1 MFHRTLMAA
10 FAVFV
15 SALPVSAET
24 FPDRTVQLI
33 VPYAAGGPTDVV
45 ARLLSEAMGRDLG
58 QSVVVENVTG
68 AGGTL
73 GASRVAQAKP
83 DGYTVLLHHINMA
96 TTPTLYRRLP
106 YDPVNGFEPIGLVTP
121 VPMTILGRRDL
132 PANTLAELVEWLR
145 AKGEGANLADAG
157 LGAASQL
164 CGTLLQH
171 SIGTRVTTVPVR
183 GTAPAMQELL
193 SGRVDVL
200 CDQTTQTLEYI
211 RNGSVKV
218 FAVTTPQR
226 LSVLPDVPTTAEGGQ
241 PGVQVMIWHGLY
253 APQGTPRAV
262 VDRLSR
268 ALQFALRDPKLIQRF
283 ADMGT
288 VPESQ
293 ERATPDAHR
302 AFWASEVQRWRPILQ
317 AAGQYAD

>member
-1 MFHRTLMAA
+1 MLRRTLQAIS
-10 FAVFV
+10 AVLFL
-15 SALPVSAET
+15 ALPATAAE
-24 FPDRTVQLI
+24 FPDRTITLI

-45 ARLLSEAMGRDLG
+45 ARLLGESMGRDLH
-58 QSVVVENVTG
+58 QNIVVENVTG

-73 GASRVAQAKP
+73 GSTRVAQARP
-83 DGYTVLLHHINMA
+83 DGYTILLHHINMA

-106 YDPVNGFEPIGLVTP
+106 YDPVNAFEPVGLVTP

-132 PANTLAELVEWLR
+132 PANTFAELVEWLR
-145 AKGEGANLADAG
+145 ANGERANLADAG

-171 SIGTRVTTVPVR
+171 SIGTRVTTVPFR

-193 SGRVDVL
+193 AGRVDVL

-218 FAVTTPQR
+218 FAVTTPER
-226 LSVLPDVPTTAEGGQ
+226 LSVLPDVPTTAEGGM
-241 PGVQVMIWHGLY
+241 PSVQVMIWHGLY
-253 APQGTPRAV
+253 APHATPRPV
-262 VDRLSR
+262 VERLSR
-268 ALQFALRDPKLIQRF
+268 ALQAALRDPRIIQRF

-288 VPESQ
+288 VPEPQ
-293 ERATPDAHR
+293 DRATPDAHK
-302 AFWASEVQRWRPILQ
+302 AFWAAEIDRWRPILQ